1 MTADALQGGALRC
14 SNCTEGFM
22 THGPILRNKDNS
34 ICSKEISDLQQN
46 VLSIL
51 FVRRDSRS
59 HDGCKVTAPA
69 NHPDVP
75 SKSVAGP

>member
-22 THGPILRNKDNS
+22 THRPILRNKDNS
-34 ICSKEISDLQQN
+34 LCSNEISDLQQN

-51 FVRRDSRS
+51 LCEGRLDPT
-59 HDGCKVTAPA
+59 TAA
-69 NHPDVP
+69 R
-75 SKSVAGP
+75 